1 MAAIDGPVAGT
12 HGREASRGFTGVL
25 HEWVATVDHKKL
37 GIMYIAAG
45 IVFFVVAGLQAAVM
59 RYQLAF
65 PENDAISPEVFNRLF
80 TMHGTPWSSWWACRS
95 SSASGTT

>member
-1 MAAIDGPVAGT
+1 MAAIDGSVSGT
-12 HGREASRGFTGVL
+12 PERTASHGWTDLL

-37 GIMYIAAG
+37 GIMYIASG
-45 IVFFVVAGLQAAVM
+45 IVFFVIAGLQAAAM

-80 TMHGTPWSSWWACRS
+80 TKARAVFQSDLDQADD
-95 SSASGTT
+95 A